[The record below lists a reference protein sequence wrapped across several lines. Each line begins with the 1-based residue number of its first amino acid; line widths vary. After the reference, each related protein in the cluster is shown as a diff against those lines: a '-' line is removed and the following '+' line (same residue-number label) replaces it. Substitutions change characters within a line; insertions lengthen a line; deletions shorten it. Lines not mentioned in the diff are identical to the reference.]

1 MFGCGGFAVHAR
13 VTEGTCHRLYCRNI
27 FHHTCHPKFYS
38 LKGMVLITLWA
49 SVTLSAQFNPR
60 SYPLPSTP
68 PVPLEPSQRIER
80 KRTDAPGATDI
91 VVRGVTQEVLGNKR
105 FLRGSVELETTDLLL
120 KADEIDYDTET
131 GEAEA
136 RGHVHYENFTSG
148 EILFCDRAEYN
159 LETQEGKFYNVR
171 GSSPAKIDAR
181 PGILTTSNPFIFQG
195 KWAERLKNRYILYDG
210 FITSC
215 RLPRPWWRLSGPK
228 FDIVPGERAIAQK
241 ARFLVGNVPIFF
253 FPYFYKS
260 LAKQPRHSGFLTPKF
275 GTSSRLG
282 FVYGLGY
289 FLAINRSYDVMYNA
303 TYFTQRGLAHAVEF
317 RGKPTDKSD
326 FNLNVWGINDR
337 GRLLTDGVTR
347 IKEGGYNLIF
357 NGRAELGRGWYAR
370 GQVNYL
376 SSLTFRRAFT
386 QTFTEAI
393 ASEVRSIGILSKHWS
408 SYSIHGILA
417 QQDNFQSDLPGDKV
431 SIRRLPQ
438 VEFVVRERP
447 VFKRELPVW
456 VSLESSGGLVRR
468 NQPLFQTRAFVERLD
483 VNPRISTRLRW
494 KDIALVPSFAVR
506 GSYWGSSQP
515 DRPTQVT
522 GQNQTRLATDLGLD
536 LILPSFAKTF
546 NAPRWAGVKMKHV
559 IEPRA
564 SFRAVSGVADFNRII
579 RFDEIELL
587 NNTREAEISLANR
600 FFVKNKDGV
609 IREFLT
615 WTVWQRRY
623 FDPSFGGAIIAG
635 RRNVLESQTGLTSFS
650 FLDGTR
656 NYSPIVSS
664 LRMNPIPSLGIEW
677 RTDYD
682 PRRGGITNSSFT
694 ANGRLNEIFLSAGH
708 NQVRNGTLSP
718 PANQFTGLIGLGREN
733 RRGWNAGFNA
743 IYDYRLRQLQFSNS
757 QVTYNSDCCGLSF
770 QFRTLSYGPIH
781 YNQYRFAFSVANIG
795 SFGNLR
801 RQERFF

>member
-1 MFGCGGFAVHAR
+1 
-13 VTEGTCHRLYCRNI
+13 
-27 FHHTCHPKFYS
+27 
-38 LKGMVLITLWA
+38 MVLLTLWA
-49 SVTLSAQFNPR
+49 CGTLNAQFNPR
-60 SYPLPSTP
+60 SYPLPAAS
-68 PVPLEPSQRIER
+68 PVPLEPNQRIER
-80 KRTDAPGATDI
+80 KRTDAPGPNDI
-91 VVRGVTQEVLGNKR
+91 NVHGVIQEVSGNKR
-105 FLRGSVELETTDLLL
+105 MLRGNVELETVDALL
-120 KADEIDYDTET
+120 KADEIDYDTES
-131 GEAEA
+131 GAAEA

-148 EILFCDRAEYN
+148 EILDCDRAEYN

-195 KWAERLKNRYILYDG
+195 KWAERLKTRYILYDG

-215 RLPRPWWRLSGPK
+215 KIPRPWWRLAGPK
-228 FDIVPGERAIAQK
+228 FDIIPGERAIAQK
-241 ARFLVGNVPIFF
+241 SRFLVGNVPIFF

-289 FLAINRSYDVMYNA
+289 FWAINRSYDVMYNA
-303 TYFTQRGLAHAVEF
+303 TYFTQRGLAHAVDF

-337 GRLLTDGVTR
+337 GRLLGDGVTR
-347 IKEGGYNLIF
+347 VKEGGYNLTF
-357 NGRAELGRGWYAR
+357 TGRAELGHGWHAR

-393 ASEVRSIGILSKHWS
+393 ASEVKSIGIVDKHWS

-438 VEFVVRERP
+438 VEFAVRERP
-447 VFKRELPVW
+447 LFKRELPVW
-456 VSLESSGGLVRR
+456 VSLDSAGGLVRR

-483 VNPRISTRLRW
+483 VNPRIETRLRW
-494 KDIALVPSFAVR
+494 KDIALIPSFGVH
-506 GSYWGSSQP
+506 GSYWSSSQP

-522 GQNQTRLATDLGLD
+522 GQNRSRLASDFGLD
-536 LILPSFAKTF
+536 LILPSFAKIF
-546 NAPRWAGVKMKHV
+546 NAPKWAGVKMKHV

-587 NNTREAEISLANR
+587 NNTREAEVSLANR

-609 IREFLT
+609 IREFLS

-623 FDPSFGGAIIAG
+623 FDPTFGGAIIDG

-650 FLDGTR
+650 FLSGAR
-656 NYSPIVSS
+656 NYSPVVSS
-664 LRMNPIPSLGIEW
+664 FRMNPIPSVGIEW

-682 PRRGGITNSSFT
+682 PLRGGITNSSFS
-694 ANGRLNEIFLSAGH
+694 ANGRINEIFLSAGH
-708 NQVRNGTLSP
+708 NQVRNSALSP

-743 IYDYRLRQLQFSNS
+743 IYDYRLRQLQFINS
-757 QVTYNSDCCGLSF
+757 QLTYNSDCCGLSF
-770 QFRTLSYGPIH
+770 QFRRLDYGPIQ

>member
-1 MFGCGGFAVHAR
+1 MKGLAQIVLLTAVA
-13 VTEGTCHRLYCRNI
+13 G
-27 FHHTCHPKFYS
+27 
-38 LKGMVLITLWA
+38 A
-49 SVTLSAQFNPR
+49 QLSAQFNPR
-60 SYPLPSTP
+60 SYPLPAAP
-68 PVPLEPSQRIER
+68 PVPLEPNQKIVRL
-80 KRTDAPGATDI
+80 RTDAPGPNDI
-91 VVRGVTQEVLGNKR
+91 VVRGVTQEVQGNKR
-105 FLRGSVELETTDLLL
+105 FLRGNVELETTDLLL

-131 GEAEA
+131 GAAEA

-148 EILFCDRAEYN
+148 EILYCDRAEYN
-159 LETQEGKFYNVR
+159 LESQEGRFYNVR

-195 KWAERLKNRYILYDG
+195 KWAERLKQRYSLYDG

-215 RLPRPWWRLSGPK
+215 KLPRPWWRLTGPK
-228 FDIVPGERAIAQK
+228 FDIIPGDRAIAQRS
-241 ARFLVGNVPIFF
+241 RFKVGNVPIFY

-289 FLAINRSYDVMYNA
+289 FWAINRSYDVLYNA
-303 TYFTQRGLAHAVEF
+303 TYFTQRGLAHTIDF
-317 RGKPTDKSD
+317 RGKPTAKSD

-337 GRLLTDGVTR
+337 GRLLDDGITR
-347 IKEGGYNLIF
+347 IKEGGYNLTF
-357 NGRAELGRGWYAR
+357 TGRAELGRGWSAR

-393 ASEVRSIGILSKHWS
+393 ASEINSIGILAKHWS
-408 SYSIHGILA
+408 SYSIHGLLA
-417 QQDNFQSDLPGDKV
+417 RQENFQSDLPGDKV

-438 VEFVVRERP
+438 MEFVVRERP

-456 VSLESSGGLVRR
+456 VSLESAGGFVRR

-483 VNPRISTRLRW
+483 ANPRISTRLRW
-494 KDIALVPSFAVR
+494 KEIALVPSFTAR

-515 DRPTQVT
+515 ERPTQVT
-522 GQNQTRLATDLGLD
+522 GQNLTRLASDFAVDLV
-536 LILPSFAKTF
+536 LPSFSKVF
-546 NAPRWAGVKMKHV
+546 NAPKWAGVKMKHV

-564 SFRAVSGVADFNRII
+564 SFRAVSGVADFNQII

-587 NNTREAEISLANR
+587 NNTREAEVSLANR
-600 FFVKNKDGV
+600 FFVKNANGAV
-609 IREFLT
+609 SEFLS

-623 FDPSFGGAIIAG
+623 FDPTFGGAIVDG
-635 RRNVLESQTGLTSFS
+635 RRNVIESQTGLTSFS
-650 FLDGTR
+650 FLDGAR

-664 LRMNPIPSLGIEW
+664 MRMNPIPSLGIEW

-682 PRRGGITNSSFT
+682 PRRGGITNSSFS
-694 ANGRLNEIFLSAGH
+694 ANGRINEIFLSAGH
-708 NQVRNGTLSP
+708 NQVRNGALSP

-757 QVTYNSDCCGLSF
+757 QLTYNSDCCGLSF
-770 QFRTLSYGPIH
+770 QFRRLDYGPIQ
-781 YNQYRFAFSVANIG
+781 YNQYRFAFVIANIG
-795 SFGNLR
+795 SIGNLR